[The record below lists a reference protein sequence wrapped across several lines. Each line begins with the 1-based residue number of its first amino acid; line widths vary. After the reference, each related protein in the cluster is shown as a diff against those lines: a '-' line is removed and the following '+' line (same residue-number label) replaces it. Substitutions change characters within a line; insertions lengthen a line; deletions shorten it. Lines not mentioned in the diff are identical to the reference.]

1 MLAVR
6 TGRDGRSAM
15 GSSSVERSSDT
26 PPDCL
31 GYQMLVSRKI
41 DGVTLVHPV
50 FSSYLLGAVS

>member
-1 MLAVR
+1 
-6 TGRDGRSAM
+6 M